1 MPRILKYLI
10 PVLLLAGVILG
21 GASLSNAHSLNETSY
36 SHKHKQPSKGA
47 CAYGCVLKGHGQS
60 RYSACGDCICR
71 H

>member
-1 MPRILKYLI
+1 MTRPLQYFI

-21 GASLSNAHSLNETSY
+21 GVSQSNAHSVSEISWRH
-36 SHKHKQPSKGA
+36 SHKQPSDGA

-60 RYSACGDCICR
+60 KRNNCGDCVCR